1 MDENLPPFGNPPPST
16 PPPPPLA
23 PPPIISPG
31 SKPARKTGRGWKVFA
46 VFLLIALGFS
56 LLSNVRHVGH
66 DIITPGRAVQQGEEP
81 LDEIVLENNR
91 SKNKIAVLELEGIII
106 SSPLGRTG
114 RSIVESIQAQLKTAG
129 RDPNVRAVVLKV
141 NSPGGEVLASDEIY
155 NSIRDFQTLYK
166 KPVIASM
173 GSLAA
178 SGGYYVSAPCR
189 WIVANEMTLTGSIG
203 VIMHGYNYRGLMDKI
218 GLRPDVYKSG
228 KHKNMMSGDR
238 RDDEIPDD
246 EREMIQGLIMET
258 YGKFTN
264 IVASGRSEANR
275 LNKGTGRKLASD
287 WSDYADGR
295 VVSGKQA
302 LEIGLVDEL
311 GNFQKAIDR
320 AEEITHVRNANLIR
334 YQERFGFGDFFRI
347 FGKTETPAPTVKIDL
362 GLDFP
367 KLQIGRLYFITP
379 TTLP

>member
-1 MDENLPPFGNPPPST
+1 MSNL
-16 PPPPPLA
+16 
-23 PPPIISPG
+23 
-31 SKPARKTGRGWKVFA
+31 
-46 VFLLIALGFS
+46 
-56 LLSNVRHVGH
+56 RHIGGVSS
-66 DIITPGRAVQQGEEP
+66 VVVEQGEEP
-81 LDEIVLENNR
+81 LEEIILENNH
-91 SKNKIAVLELEGIII
+91 SNNKIAVLDVEGVIA
-106 SSPLGRTG
+106 SAPMDRRGLSLVD
-114 RSIVESIQAQLKTAG
+114 SIRNQLKTAG
-129 RDPNVRAVVLKV
+129 RDKDVVAVILKV

-155 NSIRDFQTLYK
+155 NCIRNFQTKYK
-166 KPVIASM
+166 KPVVASM

-178 SGGYYVSAPCR
+178 SGGYYVSAPCQ

-228 KHKNMMSGDR
+228 KHKNMLSGDR

-264 IVASGRSEANR
+264 IVAAGRQESNR
-275 LNKGTGRKLASD
+275 LNKGKGKALASD
-287 WSDYADGR
+287 WTEYADGR

-302 LEIGLVDEL
+302 LDLGLVDEL
-311 GNFQKAIDR
+311 GDFSKAVEQARSI
-320 AEEITHVRNANLIR
+320 AKVGTANLIH
-334 YQERFGFGDFFRI
+334 YEEPFGLGNLFRI
-347 FGKTETPAPTVKIDL
+347 FGKAEVPAPTVKVDI

-367 KLQIGRLYFITP
+367 KLQIGRLYFIAP